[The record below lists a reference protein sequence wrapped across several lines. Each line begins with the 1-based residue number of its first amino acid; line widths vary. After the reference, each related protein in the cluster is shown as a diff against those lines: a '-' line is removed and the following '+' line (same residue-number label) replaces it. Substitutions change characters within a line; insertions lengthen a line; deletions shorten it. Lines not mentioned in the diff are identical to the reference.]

1 MPTRLDSNGFF
12 LFSQT
17 DGNNA
22 CTQTPGY
29 YHRTDQ
35 SAMNC
40 CQLLRALQISDDNNT
55 YGIEMNNGQQ
65 SQTQTQLQPQINNEI
80 QCRDIS
86 QSQMSPVIQPQ
97 NVQKVQKLPT
107 QQQPQVTNIYL
118 GNTNADANAN
128 VNMNNTATSTATAMQ
143 QSNLNAT
150 LTNATNQT
158 AFGLNSGMRQDTYQR
173 TLEYVQNCRSWT
185 ENTETVSS
193 TSNMKINDMSTSL
206 SSLMEENRYYN
217 SVI

>member
-1 MPTRLDSNGFF
+1 
-12 LFSQT
+12 
-17 DGNNA
+17 
-22 CTQTPGY
+22 
-29 YHRTDQ
+29 
-35 SAMNC
+35 MNC

-55 YGIEMNNGQQ
+55 FGIEMKGFNPMNNEQQ
-65 SQTQTQLQPQINNEI
+65 SQTQTQPHINNEI

-97 NVQKVQKLPT
+97 NVQKVVQKLPT
-107 QQQPQVTNIYL
+107 EKQPQVTNIYQSTVQIPVA
-118 GNTNADANAN
+118 NSDTNAIAN
-128 VNMNNTATSTATAMQ
+128 VNMNDSATATATTTAMQ
-143 QSNLNAT
+143 QCNLNAP
-150 LTNATNQT
+150 LTSTTNQT
-158 AFGLNSGMRQDTYQR
+158 AFGVNSGMRRDTYQR

-217 SVI
+217 SVV